1 MLIEIWKSIK
11 GLWQMKYLYTWT
23 RARWS
28 IYMLVTFLY
37 KSKNK
42 KIFVSLLKAQTYC
55 NSLGFFKNKNIFF
68 WTQTLWLEMSPTS
81 NSLEKV
87 LVVWSSMTCF
97 TNCFTVSGSWPSGTQ
112 DWILTTSWSPQ
123 PNSYNKTTRGSFE
136 HVTCGQQQ
144 GCRWSR
150 YNFRRCVI
158 WVEISCLETVSVTYT
173 QT

>member
-37 KSKNK
+37 KSKTRK
-42 KIFVSLLKAQTYC
+42 SFVSLLKAQTYC
-55 NSLGFFKNKNIFF
+55 NSLDFFKNKNIFF

-112 DWILTTSWSPQ
+112 DWILTTSWYLSLTVTIRLLGDPLSMSPVA
-123 PNSYNKTTRGSFE
+123 NSRGVDGAETTLGD
-136 HVTCGQQQ
+136 
-144 GCRWSR
+144 
-150 YNFRRCVI
+150 
-158 WVEISCLETVSVTYT
+158 VSSG
-173 QT
+173 